1 MEPVNRVAEET
12 IIPIRLLTGGVSAE
26 DVPDDVDMATREKIV
41 IRTSLVGIVTNILL
55 AAVKGLFGVLTNSI
69 SYTLDAVN
77 NFTDVLSSVVTII
90 GTKLAG
96 KEPDKNHPFGYGRVE
111 YLTTI
116 IIAAIIGYVG
126 ITSMIDSVDKIIEP
140 VEADYSVAALAFM
153 FMAILMKVALG
164 NYFISVGKKVNSGA
178 LVASGKDALYDA
190 LLSASVFTSAIILVL
205 AGVSLD
211 AYVGLVISVFI
222 TKAGILLIFDALDDI
237 LGHRADNELVGEIKR
252 TICEE
257 ELVNGAY
264 DLILHNYGPNRI
276 VGSVHVEVP
285 GDMDAIELDILERR
299 IVKRVAEK
307 HRVLIGAVGIY
318 AVDNDPRVKEIRE
331 DVLGIVRSHP
341 EVIQTHGFRLDP
353 EKKVINLD
361 MIIDFDVKG
370 REAVFEQIK
379 AEVRE
384 RYPDY
389 TIEFVLDLDL

>member
-331 DVLGIVRSHP
+331 DVLRIVRSHP

>member
-237 LGHRADNELVGEIKR
+237 LGHRADNELVGEIKK

-285 GDMDAIELDILERR
+285 GDMDAIELDMLERR

-331 DVLGIVRSHP
+331 DVLRIVRSHP
-341 EVIQTHGFRLDP
+341 EVIQTHGFRLDL